1 MGLILV
7 SATALGVGANATSS
21 EQVSSSTYQFVPFTG
36 MATLAARSSATG
48 INVQLAAAGQTL
60 MNNQPTPYTGT
71 AGAISV
77 IDHNLVEFPV
87 EEGSRIELRFAN
99 TTAGALT
106 VDYILSLDAIE

>member
-7 SATALGVGANATSS
+7 NGTALSVGANATSS

-36 MATLAARSSATG
+36 MARLAVRSSATG

-60 MNNQPTPYTGT
+60 VNNQPTPFTGT
-71 AGAISV
+71 SGAISV
-77 IDHNLVEFPV
+77 LDHEIAEFPV

-106 VDYILSLDAIE
+106 VDYLLTLDAA